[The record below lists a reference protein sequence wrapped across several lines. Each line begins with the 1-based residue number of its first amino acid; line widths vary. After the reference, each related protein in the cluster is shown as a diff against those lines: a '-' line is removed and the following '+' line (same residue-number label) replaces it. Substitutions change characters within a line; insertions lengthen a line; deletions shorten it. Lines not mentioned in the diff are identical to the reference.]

1 MPNIKNNTK
10 SLNNSKAAIIQVT
23 SDRET
28 KQKENHL
35 VIHCLI
41 VPYRL
46 VKFPVL
52 LQELHTLGPNY
63 SMVALAMQDL
73 DQQLHIMSLYEV
85 STQQYDVMIGWER
98 KTFHLY
104 KYLVDDIIFKHFV

>member
-1 MPNIKNNTK
+1 MK
-10 SLNNSKAAIIQVT
+10 SLNTTKAAIIQVT

-28 KQKENHL
+28 KQKENHF
-35 VIHCLI
+35 VIHCRI

-46 VKFPVL
+46 IKLSVL
-52 LQELHTLGPNY
+52 LQELHTLGPNC

-73 DQQLHIMSLYEV
+73 DQQLHILRLYEV
-85 STQQYDVMIGWER
+85 STQQYDVLIGWGR
-98 KTFHLY
+98 KTFNFY